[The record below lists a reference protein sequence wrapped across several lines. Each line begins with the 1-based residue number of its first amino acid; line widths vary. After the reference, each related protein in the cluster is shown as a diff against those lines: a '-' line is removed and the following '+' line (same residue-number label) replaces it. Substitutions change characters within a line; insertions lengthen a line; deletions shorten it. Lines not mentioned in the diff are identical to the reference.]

1 MLRVLLGFIKGMAV
15 GLLAAGV
22 LMYTEPFLGSWYGVL
37 SYVAAAL
44 VGGLVGFVC
53 GRAPWRTETF
63 WVPALRVV
71 LGVFLG
77 PLVYGLGHAFLPAI
91 SLVSIA
97 ALSGKSIVLN
107 AAPFLLLATGTLY
120 GVFVELDDGGAVSA
134 QKK

>member
-1 MLRVLLGFIKGMAV
+1 MLRVLLGFVKGMAV
-15 GLLAAGV
+15 GLLAAAV
-22 LMYTEPFLGSWYGVL
+22 LLYAEPFLGSWYGVL
-37 SYVAAAL
+37 CYVSAAL

-71 LGVFLG
+71 LGIVLG

-97 ALSGKSIVLN
+97 AFSGRSVVLN
-107 AAPFLLLATGTLY
+107 AAPFLLLAMGTLY
-120 GVFVELDDGGAVSA
+120 GVFVELDDGGSSSSS
-134 QKK
+134 K